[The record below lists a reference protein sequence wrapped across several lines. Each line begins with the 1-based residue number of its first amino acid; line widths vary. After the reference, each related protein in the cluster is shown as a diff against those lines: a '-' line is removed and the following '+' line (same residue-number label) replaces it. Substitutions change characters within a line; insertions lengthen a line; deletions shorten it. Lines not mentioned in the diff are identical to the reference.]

1 MKNKIFTF
9 FVTLLTVLGC
19 FVGDAK
25 VSASQISATGNT
37 ANDAVITDQYG
48 DVISNPA
55 DTSRYQSYNVKW
67 NFSIPNSE
75 NIQAGDTLP
84 FYLPQGMTANADLNF
99 EVKNDQGDVVGTF
112 SIKSG
117 ATSGV
122 LTFNNFFEQ
131 NIQKSRHGSIEITAN
146 GSKTTTQQ
154 GWHLNKTAY
163 INNDGKVT
171 YNIAINAGDKGY
183 TKVELND
190 DSNLNQSV
198 IASSVV
204 AQEGYDDAQGNFV
217 PQKTITPQVTVNG
230 TNTKFVFTNVKGI
243 VNITYNVNAPEK
255 GTLKNGVVM
264 HAYQGNGGGTPIVYV
279 SQASITYNGN
289 GNITGIGN
297 SSSSSSVVVSSS
309 SKKSSSSS
317 VKSSLSSSKKSSSSS
332 VKSSSSSNKKSSSS
346 SVKSSSS
353 SSKKSSSSSVK
364 SSSSSNKKS
373 SSSSVKSSSSN
384 NKKSSSSSVKS
395 SSSNNKKSSSSSVK
409 SSSSSSKKSSSSSV
423 KSSSSSKKNSSSSV
437 KSSSSSSK
445 KNSSVK
451 NSSLSNKKGS
461 SSISSST
468 AMSRHHVSSMSK
480 SIASSNKNTVAL
492 SSNSKSSLVSQSSNE
507 TTTKLESTNTEKKGV
522 VVPAGNNSSTNNSSK
537 SEKQGSNKT
546 LPQTGEKAISAGV
559 IVIGLVLVAVAFIEF
574 KKFNA

>member
-154 GWHLNKTAY
+154 GWNLNKTAY

-297 SSSSSSVVVSSS
+297 SSSSSSAVVSSSSKKSSSSSVKSSSSSKKSSSVKSLSS

-332 VKSSSSSNKKSSSS
+332 VKSSSSSKKSSSS

-353 SSKKSSSSSVK
+353 SKKSSSSSVK
-364 SSSSSNKKS
+364 N
-373 SSSSVKSSSSN
+373 
-384 NKKSSSSSVKS
+384 
-395 SSSNNKKSSSSSVK
+395 
-409 SSSSSSKKSSSSSV
+409 SSSSKKSSSSSV